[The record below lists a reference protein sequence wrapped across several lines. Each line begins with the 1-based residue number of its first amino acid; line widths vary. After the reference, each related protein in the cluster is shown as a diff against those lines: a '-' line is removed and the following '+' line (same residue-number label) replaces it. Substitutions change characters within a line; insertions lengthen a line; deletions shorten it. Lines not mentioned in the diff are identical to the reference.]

1 MWKFSKEVGSVL
13 VSGGFAVDCAWEP
26 TVIITQ
32 GSHSS
37 GVGQKI
43 VGKQEFC
50 FSVGE
55 SLCYGSFKINFIRQ
69 ISSLRKTNN
78 YKCQILLR

>member
-1 MWKFSKEVGSVL
+1 MFCRLCGSFQKKLVGCWCQEDLQS
-13 VSGGFAVDCAWEP
+13 SCAWEP

-37 GVGQKI
+37 GLGQKI
-43 VGKQEFC
+43 VEKWKFC
-50 FSVGE
+50 FSVCE
-55 SLCYGSFKINFIRQ
+55 SLRCGSFKIHFLRQ

-78 YKCQILLR
+78 